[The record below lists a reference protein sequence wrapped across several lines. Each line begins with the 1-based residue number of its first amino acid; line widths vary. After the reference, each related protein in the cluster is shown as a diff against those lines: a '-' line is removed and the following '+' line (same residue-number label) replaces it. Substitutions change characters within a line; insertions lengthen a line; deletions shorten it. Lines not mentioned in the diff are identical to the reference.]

1 MLDKA
6 SREVSKM
13 HVAPPITQIRA
24 LGRKCRRHLAL
35 DFVRSAGDQRMR
47 FAIDARSQS
56 ELVWFFCFGRS
67 IDSRN

>member
-35 DFVRSAGDQRMR
+35 DFVGSAGDQRMR
-47 FAIDARSQS
+47 IRDRCSKPVRVG
-56 ELVWFFCFGRS
+56 LVLLFWPL
-67 IDSRN
+67 D